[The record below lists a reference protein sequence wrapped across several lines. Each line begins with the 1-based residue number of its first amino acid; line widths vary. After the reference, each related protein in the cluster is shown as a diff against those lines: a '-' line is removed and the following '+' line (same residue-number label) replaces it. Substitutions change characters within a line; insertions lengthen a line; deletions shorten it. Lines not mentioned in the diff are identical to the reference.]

1 MMKRSKTRVAATA
14 IALVLG
20 SLAAYEGVL
29 QISGNFHTVIAGQL
43 YRSAQ
48 PTSAQLERYVR
59 DHGIETVINLRGEN
73 TADWYRQEIATS
85 EKLGIKHID
94 FRMSASQELD
104 PERAAELVAV
114 MKSAPKPILIHCQAG
129 ADRSGLASALYSH
142 WVAQKSEH
150 FAEGQLSFYYGHVGL
165 PYVSTAWP
173 MDESWEKLEHLS
185 LDKTAVTQD
194 IVGIASEDNTDV
206 LTQTIDTPSS

>member
-20 SLAAYEGVL
+20 SLAAYAGAL
-29 QISGNFHTVIAGQL
+29 QISGNFHTVVAGQL

-73 TADWYRQEIATS
+73 TADWYKQEIATS

-194 IVGIASEDNTDV
+194 IVGIAGEDSTDM
-206 LTQTIDTPSS
+206 TQTIDTPSS

>member
-14 IALVLG
+14 IAVVLG
-20 SLAAYEGVL
+20 SLAAYAGVL

-194 IVGIASEDNTDV
+194 IVGIAGEDSTDM
-206 LTQTIDTPSS
+206 TQTIDTPSS

>member
-20 SLAAYEGVL
+20 SLAAYAGVL

-73 TADWYRQEIATS
+73 TADWYKQEIATS

-194 IVGIASEDNTDV
+194 IVGIAGEDSTDM
-206 LTQTIDTPSS
+206 TQTIDTPSS

>member
-1 MMKRSKTRVAATA
+1 MKRSKTRITATA

-20 SLAAYEGVL
+20 SLAAYAGVL
-29 QISGNFHTVIAGQL
+29 QLYGNFHTVIAGEL

-73 TADWYRQEIATS
+73 TADWYKQEIATS
-85 EKLGIKHID
+85 EKLGVKRID
-94 FRMSASQELD
+94 FRMSASEELN
-104 PERAAELVAV
+104 PERAAELVAL

-129 ADRSGLASALYSH
+129 ADRSGLASALYSR
-142 WVAQKSEH
+142 WVAQKGEN
-150 FAEGQLSFYYGHVGL
+150 FAEGQLSFFYGHVGL
-165 PYVSTAWP
+165 PYVSRAWP

-185 LDKTAVTQD
+185 LDKTSGARE
-194 IVGIASEDNTDV
+194 IVGIEGEVNTN
-206 LTQTIDTPSS
+206 LLMQTIDAPDS

>member
-20 SLAAYEGVL
+20 SLAAYAGVL

-129 ADRSGLASALYSH
+129 ADRSGLASELYSH

-194 IVGIASEDNTDV
+194 IVGIAGEDSTDM
-206 LTQTIDTPSS
+206 TQTIDTPSS